1 MENLQQEIQ
10 TTIQKFQEQE
20 RKIIQSEFKQEVDDL
35 KQELVSKN
43 KRLKFLEQENKNLK
57 NGYQKINEFFTETI
71 SKFISPTD
79 EKGAPLPF
87 EAKEMDLQ
95 LHSVK
100 DRIRHMKHNPHHF
113 SKYLSAIGKKM
124 ADYYRKAHDGADPSK
139 RDEKI
144 NEKHTSPVCVYS
156 EDDWEYLDYLI
167 KISLN
172 LQ

>member
-1 MENLQQEIQ
+1 MESLQQEIQ

-20 RKIIQSEFKQEVDDL
+20 REIIRAEFKKEVEDL
-35 KQELVSKN
+35 KRELVSKN
-43 KRLKFLEQENKNLK
+43 KRLEFLEQDNKSLK

-71 SKFISPTD
+71 SEFVSTTD
-79 EKGAPLPF
+79 EKKSPLHF
-87 EAKEMDLQ
+87 EEKEKELQ
-95 LHSVK
+95 SVK
-100 DRIRHMKHNPHHF
+100 DRIKHMNHNPHHF

-156 EDDWEYLDYLI
+156 EEDWEYLDYLI
-167 KISLN
+167 KTSLN

>member
-20 RKIIQSEFKQEVDDL
+20 REIIQAEFKKEVEEL
-35 KQELVSKN
+35 KRELVSKN

-71 SKFISPTD
+71 SKFVSTTD
-79 EKGAPLPF
+79 EKESPLHF
-87 EAKEMDLQ
+87 EEKEMELQ
-95 LHSVK
+95 SVK
-100 DRIRHMKHNPHHF
+100 DRIKHMNHNPHHF
-113 SKYLSAIGKKM
+113 SKYLPAIGKKM

-156 EDDWEYLDYLI
+156 EEDWEYLDYLI
-167 KISLN
+167 KTSLN